1 MLPSLECQLRLGET
15 AVSLL
20 FRCFLLFLLEIKTFI
35 AIKLGLTNKNEEFQQ
50 DHCQQNWTSAKV
62 KASKDEA

>member
-1 MLPSLECQLRLGET
+1 
-15 AVSLL
+15 
-20 FRCFLLFLLEIKTFI
+20 LLEIKTFV

-62 KASKDEA
+62 KASKDETSGLTLSFLKMNITDSKIPSYLERI